1 MYMKLTELQVAEIK
15 DQLSAGK
22 TQPEIAAKYGVSRSL
37 ISDIATGRAWSW
49 TSGEVPK
56 KKAGGQPKAIPA
68 YDPTNTKVLA
78 LEAEII
84 HLQDERNVM
93 RRQVRAMTK
102 THGLF
107 TALTE
112 EMNRIVVPMSA
123 LPRVPPVERKIVNER
138 QIEEH
143 LVMHISDGHHDQ
155 IVKPAECG
163 GLERYN
169 FPISMRRGE
178 RYVDTVL
185 KWTQQTLA
193 PQFHFPV
200 LTVLAYGDHTSGE
213 IHNAA
218 QRSYFRNMFKNSFAI
233 GQLHALM
240 YRDLAPYFETVNV
253 VYVPGNHGRR
263 SMKKDY
269 HGAHDN
275 WDFMVGETAR
285 LHCRDI
291 PNINFVIPDTFT
303 INLEIN
309 GVGFCV
315 FHGDDIRSNLGIPWY
330 GMERRQRRIMA
341 LSSMQES
348 TRIRYYCCGH
358 FHRPASMNELDGEML
373 MNGAWL
379 ASDAYA
385 YNSFGGYTEPSQLI
399 HGVNPKYGITWR
411 MPVKLKGDDDAS
423 GPQRYKIDLMEEVG

>member
-1 MYMKLTELQVAEIK
+1 MKLNAKQVSEIK
-15 DQLSAGK
+15 DLVCSGVKQK
-22 TQPEIAAKYGVSRSL
+22 EIAAKYGVSRSI
-37 ISDIATGRAWSW
+37 ISDIATGRAWTNVKS
-49 TSGEVPK
+49 SIRGVK
-56 KKAGGQPKAIPA
+56 KKVIPS
-68 YDPTNTKVLA
+68 YDPTNDRILT
-78 LEAEII
+78 LEAEIA
-84 HLQDERNVM
+84 HLQDERLVM
-93 RRQVRAMTK
+93 RRQVKAMTK
-102 THGLF
+102 SHGLF
-107 TALTE
+107 KTIMDE
-112 EMNRIVVPMSA
+112 IPDIVCPMEA
-123 LPRVPPVERKIVNER
+123 LPKALPVDPQPPKDQ

-155 IVKPAECG
+155 IVKPSECG

-178 RYVDTVL
+178 HYVDTLL
-185 KWTQQTLA
+185 KWTQHTLA
-193 PQFHFPV
+193 PQFHFPT

-213 IHNAA
+213 IHGAA
-218 QRSYFRNMFKNSFAI
+218 QRSYFRNQFKNSFAI

-263 SMKKDY
+263 SIKKDY

-275 WDFMVGETAR
+275 WDYMVAETAR

-303 INLEIN
+303 ININ
-309 GVGFCV
+309 IHGVGFCV

-341 LSSMQES
+341 LSSMQGG

-373 MNGAWL
+373 MNGAWV

-399 HGVNPKYGITWR
+399 HGVNSKYGITWR
-411 MPVKLKGDDDAS
+411 MPIKLRTEGEQN
-423 GPQRYKIDLMEEVG
+423 GPQRYKINMLNDVC